1 MGRSE
6 GAGEEEGW
14 RMRNRGE
21 GGKERLARSE
31 DERLEVVK
39 RRNTK
44 SREGGGMAARFSS
57 AVGDEGLCSY
67 LYVGFKNDVWII
79 TNFSVVLNSNYKS
92 IIKECL

>member
-6 GAGEEEGW
+6 GAGEEEAGL
-14 RMRNRGE
+14 GE
-21 GGKERLARSE
+21 DAKQRTGSE

-57 AVGDEGLCSY
+57 AVGDEGSFSY
-67 LYVGFKNDVWII
+67 LYFGLQKRCLDYYQL
-79 TNFSVVLNSNYKS
+79 LNSNY
-92 IIKECL
+92 